1 VAGRGCSALSFTLG
15 ALLPLLAILLPPPA
29 WRVPVTVVAVL
40 VALGL
45 TGAVS
50 ARIGG
55 SPAKPAVIRVLIGGA
70 AGLAITY
77 AIGHLFGTTIG

>member
-1 VAGRGCSALSFTLG
+1 MSFTLG

-50 ARIGG
+50 MALGEYVSVSTQRD
-55 SPAKPAVIRVLIGGA
+55 SEHALLAKEKQELQETPSRNSRS
-70 AGLAITY
+70 
-77 AIGHLFGTTIG
+77 